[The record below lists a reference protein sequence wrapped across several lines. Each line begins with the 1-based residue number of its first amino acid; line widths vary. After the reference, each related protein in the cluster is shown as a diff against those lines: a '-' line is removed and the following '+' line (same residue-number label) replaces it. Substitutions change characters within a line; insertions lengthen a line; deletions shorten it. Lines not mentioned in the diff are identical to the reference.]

1 MAFAKPIC
9 EAEFNDLQLLS
20 LQIDSRIV
28 NLVAQGDETEIQAFL
43 KKKQPLMMEMLPVS
57 LEEMFVFQMLKK
69 AEVKE

>member
-1 MAFAKPIC
+1 MLFRS
-9 EAEFNDLQLLS
+9 EFNDLQLLS